1 MPIKDLSARKVYAR
15 AQYLKHKEKYLE
27 RSTARRLRLQ
37 AEKALLPKPERV
49 LSPCYV
55 CSVSRDVG
63 IFPVK
68 GNKCK
73 PCISAFN
80 AQYRTANAE
89 RISASKKAWA
99 AKNKEHKAQQDRG
112 YAIKNPEARKIAREK
127 WDRLNPGKT
136 NAAKTKNRLER
147 LLRVPAWLTED
158 DKWMIEQAYELA
170 KLRTEM
176 FGFQWHVDHIIPL
189 KGKKVSGLHVPTNLQ
204 VIPWQENLR
213 KGSRL
218 LHGQ

>member
-1 MPIKDLSARKVYAR
+1 MKRINPSTGKPFVRGDVREDGRLFYSYYTKHIKKNGYFKERWSSAENLNVY
-15 AQYLKHKEKYLE
+15 K
-27 RSTARRLRLQ
+27 LQ
-37 AEKALLPKPERV
+37 VA
-49 LSPCYV
+49 
-55 CSVSRDVG
+55 
-63 IFPVK
+63 
-68 GNKCK
+68 
-73 PCISAFN
+73 
-80 AQYRTANAE
+80 
-89 RISASKKAWA
+89 AWH
-99 AKNKEHKAQQDRG
+99 AKNPKRMRELRADWVEKNKDRKAQQDREC
-112 YAIKNPEARKIAREK
+112 ALRNPEARKIARDK
-127 WDRLNPGKT
+127 WDKLNPGRT

-218 LHGQ
+218 LYE

>member
-1 MPIKDLSARKVYAR
+1 MRGDAREDGMVFYSYKKTKS
-15 AQYLKHKEKYLE
+15 LKNGFYRERWCKPDFLISSRQQIADWHEKNPE
-27 RSTARRLRLQ
+27 RMRELRL
-37 AEKALLPKPERV
+37 
-49 LSPCYV
+49 
-55 CSVSRDVG
+55 D
-63 IFPVK
+63 
-68 GNKCK
+68 
-73 PCISAFN
+73 
-80 AQYRTANAE
+80 
-89 RISASKKAWA
+89 WA
-99 AKNKEHKAQQDRG
+99 VKNKDRKAQQDREC
-112 YAIKNPEARKIAREK
+112 ALRNPEARKIARDK
-127 WDRLNPGKT
+127 WDRLNPGRT

-218 LHGQ
+218 LYG

>member
-1 MPIKDLSARKVYAR
+1 MKRTNPSTGKLFVRGDVREDGRVFYSYQTKQIRKNGYFKERWSFPENLNAYKLQVASWHAKNPKRMRELR
-15 AQYLKHKEKYLE
+15 A
-27 RSTARRLRLQ
+27 
-37 AEKALLPKPERV
+37 
-49 LSPCYV
+49 
-55 CSVSRDVG
+55 D
-63 IFPVK
+63 
-68 GNKCK
+68 
-73 PCISAFN
+73 
-80 AQYRTANAE
+80 
-89 RISASKKAWA
+89 WA
-99 AKNKEHKAQQDRG
+99 AKNKDRKAQQDREC
-112 YAIKNPEARKIAREK
+112 ALRNPEARKIARDK
-127 WDRLNPGKT
+127 WDKLNPGRT

>member
-1 MPIKDLSARKVYAR
+1 MPIKDLAERKKYAR
-15 AQYLKHKEKYLE
+15 QQYLKNKEKYLA
-27 RSTARRLRLQ
+27 RSTARRLRIQ
-37 AEKALLPKPERV
+37 AEKTLLPKPEVIKR
-49 LSPCYV
+49 PCIN
-55 CSVSRDVG
+55 CSKTRLEAV
-63 IFPVK
+63 FPLR

-80 AQYRTANAE
+80 AQYRTDNAE

-99 AKNKEHKAQQDRG
+99 EKNKEHKAQQDREC
-112 YAIKNPEARKIAREK
+112 ALRNPEARKVARDK
-127 WDRLNPGKT
+127 WDKANPGRT

-218 LHGQ
+218 LYE

>member
-1 MPIKDLSARKVYAR
+1 VRGDAREDGMVFYSYQK
-15 AQYLKHKEKYLE
+15 
-27 RSTARRLRLQ
+27 T
-37 AEKALLPKPERV
+37 KALKNGFYKERWCKPDF
-49 LSPCYV
+49 L
-55 CSVSRDVG
+55 SVSRNQIADWHQKNPDRMRALRSNWV
-63 IFPVK
+63 V
-68 GNKCK
+68 
-73 PCISAFN
+73 
-80 AQYRTANAE
+80 
-89 RISASKKAWA
+89 
-99 AKNKEHKAQQDRG
+99 KNKERKAQQDREC
-112 YAIKNPEARKIAREK
+112 ALRNPEARKIARDK
-127 WDRLNPGKT
+127 WDKLNPGRT

-218 LHGQ
+218 LHG

>member
-1 MPIKDLSARKVYAR
+1 MKRLNPNTGKPFVRGESREDGRVFYSYKKHKPLKKDGYYAERWCDLSFIVK
-15 AQYLKHKEKYLE
+15 
-27 RSTARRLRLQ
+27 
-37 AEKALLPKPERV
+37 
-49 LSPCYV
+49 
-55 CSVSRDVG
+55 SRQD
-63 IFPVK
+63 IAK
-68 GNKCK
+68 
-73 PCISAFN
+73 
-80 AQYRTANAE
+80 
-89 RISASKKAWA
+89 WH
-99 AKNKEHKAQQDRG
+99 AKNPKRMRELRADWVEKNKDRKAQQDREC
-112 YAIKNPEARKIAREK
+112 ALKNPEARKIARDK
-127 WDRLNPGKT
+127 WDKLNPGRT

-170 KLRTEM
+170 KIRTEM

-218 LHGQ
+218 LYE